1 MPCCIAREEIH
12 VPIGHISG
20 THQPEYCSPD
30 FDLMRKQMKSPVIVD
45 GRNVYDRDQIE
56 SMGFTYYGIGK

>member
-1 MPCCIAREEIH
+1 
-12 VPIGHISG
+12 
-20 THQPEYCSPD
+20 
-30 FDLMRKQMKSPVIVD
+30 MRKQMKSPVIVD